1 MQRDSARSAIGAY
14 NRKPPPAQSWGSLR
28 TGSFCHAHIR
38 FTYRIVRDSGQTS
51 FALLVGGAPFHI
63 ADPDAIEACHRVL
76 QPTACAMGAWGPKV
90 VYILASPADRSRH
103 YLPQAPHLRMP
114 HIHALPR
121 GRRLSLFVVHHRA
134 SLCAHASP
142 CFDLGPRCRSHDT
155 QTFTSILLVSLSNY
169 ILRSEIVSIC
179 LP

>member
-103 YLPQAPHLRMP
+103 YLPQAPLA
-114 HIHALPR
+114 HAAYSRYTHFLA
-121 GRRLSLFVVHHRA
+121 GDGSLFLSFIIEPRFVHMLRLALTSVLAVVHTTHK
-134 SLCAHASP
+134 
-142 CFDLGPRCRSHDT
+142 RSH
-155 QTFTSILLVSLSNY
+155 QSY
-169 ILRSEIVSIC
+169 
-179 LP
+179 

>member
-103 YLPQAPHLRMP
+103 YLPQAPL
-114 HIHALPR
+114 
-121 GRRLSLFVVHHRA
+121 
-134 SLCAHASP
+134 AHAAYSRTSSRATALS
-142 CFDLGPRCRSHDT
+142 FCRSSSSLALCT
-155 QTFTSILLVSLSNY
+155 CFALL
-169 ILRSEIVSIC
+169 
-179 LP
+179 